1 MNQWLQEL
9 LAWKEHKELDH
20 WQAKFMFDELSMPKL
35 GQTLKRLNMILILPN
50 CPCMGFLILLFVNI
64 MCLSNLLMA
73 NHNKAKLLRFQIHCN
88 FILKREVLC
97 KHK

>member
-1 MNQWLQEL
+1 
-9 LAWKEHKELDH
+9 
-20 WQAKFMFDELSMPKL
+20 
-35 GQTLKRLNMILILPN
+35 
-50 CPCMGFLILLFVNI
+50 
-64 MCLSNLLMA
+64 LMA